1 MIVATGKPLSL
12 APDTEFVE
20 VQAMLHD
27 LELMAMDMGATD
39 FILEADCFVAAT
51 KLRHNSR
58 DLSAIEMLV
67 DMARGMLAN
76 LVKDISVV

>member
-27 LELMAMDMGATD
+27 LELVAMDVGATN

-51 KLRHNSR
+51 KLRHNGR
-58 DLSAIEMLV
+58 DLSPIETLV
-67 DMARGMLAN
+67 VMARGCWPTL
-76 LVKDISVV
+76 LRIFQ